1 MGLSSSQARLL
12 NLTSRMHQIEY
23 KAAKL
28 EAEKLQMANKS
39 AKVYEDYLYA
49 LDKTKIQGKILTTDG
64 SITYTDLTYKMLLD
78 RGYQLKFEG
87 DDRVVISAD
96 TEANFNEANGNEN
109 YFVALEAGRITPTNN
124 QAADGVYEIYTA
136 DQLMAMGTGKNYRL
150 MSNIDLTGKN
160 WTSKNLSSGKTFDGN
175 GYTIKGLSKSLF
187 NNVYGTVKNLN
198 IEGNSTNS
206 ALLAVNANSNSSFE
220 NITVSG
226 SVTNTQNVSTGG
238 LIGYARGTNINLNN
252 CSVNASVSST
262 SHCVGELIG
271 TAEGTSANGIT
282 ITNCSTKGSV
292 QGATTVGGFIGN
304 VSNTTISNCSSS
316 ASVYATK
323 AEGNDHWAS
332 DNIAGGF
339 IGNANTITVNNCES
353 RGDVKGEGG
362 VIGGFGG
369 HIQNSTVSNSN
380 ATGNVKSNI
389 SGRVTPALR
398 PGDFTEA
405 VSTAGFVSATAN
417 STFNNC
423 NALGNVNSGLDESK
437 CAGFTN
443 GNMSG
448 HQDTHTDIF
457 NNCYSSSNKDFIDN
471 AHTVDTVTKATTPN
485 VNLISVTSPSISTT
499 TTVTDNKGSSS
510 LFRSIQEHGYI
521 LEGDQ
526 ANPATGHE
534 DDVTWLTN
542 MINTGS
548 LYIYKPDDMAE
559 DGFIQVSVSTDTNLQ
574 EVSDTSILKKAEAK
588 YEADMKKIDKKDRK
602 YDSDL
607 ASLETER
614 NAIKQEMETLKT
626 VAKEN
631 VERTFRLFS

>member
-49 LDKTKIQGKILTTDG
+49 LDKTKIQGKILSTDG

-96 TEANFNEANGNEN
+96 TEANFNTANGNEN
-109 YFVALEAGRITPTNN
+109 YFIALESGRVTPTSNK
-124 QAADGVYEIYTA
+124 ADDGVYEIYTA
-136 DQLMAMGTGKNYRL
+136 DQLMAMSVGKNYRL

-160 WTSKNLSSGKTFDGN
+160 WTSKSLIKGKTFDGN
-175 GYTIKGLSKSLF
+175 GYTITGLKTALF
-187 NNVYGTVKNLN
+187 SAVAGTVKNLN
-198 IEGNSTNS
+198 VQGNSTSNAILANTAS
-206 ALLAVNANSNSSFE
+206 AGSTFE
-220 NITVSG
+220 NISVSG
-226 SVTNTQNVSTGG
+226 SVNSNDSNVGALIGRGYGSNITIKNCSTDASVISSSSSIGG
-238 LIGYARGTNINLNN
+238 LAGALE
-252 CSVNASVSST
+252 CSSV
-262 SHCVGELIG
+262 
-271 TAEGTSANGIT
+271 T
-282 ITNCSTKGSV
+282 ITNCSSKGYV
-292 QGATTVGGFIGN
+292 QGNNTVGGFIGHLTN
-304 VSNTTISNCSSS
+304 GTVTNCSSS
-316 ASVYATK
+316 ASSLTTATGDGK
-323 AEGNDHWAS
+323 HDAD
-332 DNIAGGF
+332 DAGGGF
-339 IGNANTITVNNCES
+339 VGYVGDSTISNCEA
-353 RGDVKGEGG
+353 RGEVKSEGG

-369 HIQNSTVSNSN
+369 LVQKTTVSNCN
-380 ATGNVKSNI
+380 AYGNVNSNI
-389 SGRVTPALR
+389 NGGVTAAAEN
-398 PGDFTEA
+398 GGN
-405 VSTAGFVSATAN
+405 VNTAGFVSASFGA
-417 STFNNC
+417 TFNNC
-423 NALGNVNSGLDESK
+423 NSFSNVNCAGGDSQ
-437 CAGFTN
+437 CAGFVN
-443 GNMSG
+443 SNMSG
-448 HQDTHTDIF
+448 AADTMTDVI
-457 NNCYSSSNKDFIDN
+457 NNCYSSSNKPFVTQTSSIDTIN
-471 AHTVDTVTKATTPN
+471 ESATPN
-485 VNLISVTSPSISTT
+485 SNSISVTSPSISTT

-548 LYIYKPDDMAE
+548 LYIYKPDNMAE

-574 EVSDTSILKKAEAK
+574 EVSDSSILKKAEAK